1 MEGANMAENERV
13 NINNLELQKI
23 VNRWIVDYYF
33 SVAVEFFKNHQY
45 ADFCGVRTILDN
57 VLERPTESVDDMLL
71 KLRVLQFLSRINEGD
86 KLNALFDPDQS
97 KTSLESALD
106 LLENMRTTFQIPHR
120 DIDSASTIIKEM
132 IVGTYIKNE
141 LFNKAQE
148 ALALYLP
155 KPGNQKRDIFSRLI
169 RQQRSTHKIIDQLNF
184 PQFKTEML
192 QFCQQI
198 CRFTVPY
205 LHKAAKM
212 LLLQRIK
219 VQHDETAGVDE
230 QEEPSPSSCLQT
242 NTVRLT
248 SRKYQIIQK
257 ASLEIAYKALA
268 EGLEEKTFSE
278 LEEEV
283 EAEAQEGVC
292 LCQQRSLDPKRG
304 DDQSLDQEAGLQR
317 DSCGP
322 MEASPAEQPP
332 QRDAE
337 QQDQTG
343 SLYTVAR
350 LVVEPDSQVSTQY
363 SIAAEELERRAEKPP
378 QTPPT
383 NNSSQGPLTEKQV
396 EIPTRIPRQT
406 NGTQTRT
413 LRSFAECSSDSEDDS
428 LHTSIHKD
436 PAGQLHDQSNKS
448 SSRNS
453 NRSSV
458 SSEHE
463 EEQQEKLN
471 TSRSPMK
478 RADEQPSRG
487 SPSCEVDSIESLPD
501 SPLDI
506 SPNTSSHQVPQK
518 NSTPHK
524 GANRKLKLLMKNA
537 EGSKVEWKDEE
548 SFFPS
553 LGNSGSNSGK
563 RKREWTEKET
573 EMLREGVKR
582 FGEGNWSRI
591 KAHFPF
597 KKRTNVNLKDRW
609 RTMKKKNLV

>member
-1 MEGANMAENERV
+1 MEGANMAENESI

-132 IVGTYIKNE
+132 
-141 LFNKAQE
+141 
-148 ALALYLP
+148 
-155 KPGNQKRDIFSRLI
+155 RDIFSRLI

-192 QFCQQI
+192 QFCQKI

-212 LLLQRIK
+212 LLLQRIE

-230 QEEPSPSSCLQT
+230 QEEPSPSSCVQT

-304 DDQSLDQEAGLQR
+304 DDQSLDQEARLQR

-363 SIAAEELERRAEKPP
+363 SIAEEELERRTEKPP

-383 NNSSQGPLTEKQV
+383 NNSSQGPLTENQV
-396 EIPTRIPRQT
+396 EIPTRIPRRT
-406 NGTQTRT
+406 NGTQT
-413 LRSFAECSSDSEDDS
+413 
-428 LHTSIHKD
+428 
-436 PAGQLHDQSNKS
+436 
-448 SSRNS
+448 SRNS

-463 EEQQEKLN
+463 EELQEKLN

-597 KKRTNVNLKDRW
+597 KNRTNVNLKDRW